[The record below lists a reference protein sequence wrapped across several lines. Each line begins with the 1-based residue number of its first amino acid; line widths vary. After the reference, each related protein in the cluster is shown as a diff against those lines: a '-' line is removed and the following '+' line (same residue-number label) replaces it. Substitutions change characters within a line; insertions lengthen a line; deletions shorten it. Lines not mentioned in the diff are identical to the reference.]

1 MQLRDVMTP
10 KGEVIPPDATIGD
23 AAKKMK
29 ELDLGAAS
37 SDRMDDGQKEPM
49 RWMRRR
55 RRERFHHFCSRWGSF
70 LLTDPLNWK
79 AEGDAVLGG
88 DSAKLGKSITWRS
101 VTETGRRE
109 KDEEDEDEDDD
120 SDTHGEEPKP
130 SEQEDDDEDEEDEE
144 P

>member
-1 MQLRDVMTP
+1 L
-10 KGEVIPPDATIGD
+10 
-23 AAKKMK
+23 
-29 ELDLGAAS
+29 
-37 SDRMDDGQKEPM
+37 
-49 RWMRRR
+49 RRR
-55 RRERFHHFCSRWGSF
+55 QRPHGARWLGKVYRDQDVQTKRDLSRWGSF

-88 DSAKLGKSITWRS
+88 DSAKLGKSITCRS

-109 KDEEDEDEDDD
+109 KDEEEEEDEDDD

>member
-1 MQLRDVMTP
+1 L
-10 KGEVIPPDATIGD
+10 
-23 AAKKMK
+23 
-29 ELDLGAAS
+29 
-37 SDRMDDGQKEPM
+37 
-49 RWMRRR
+49 RRR
-55 RRERFHHFCSRWGSF
+55 QRPHGARWLGKVYRDQDVQTKRDLSRWGSF

-88 DSAKLGKSITWRS
+88 DSAKLGKSITCRS

-109 KDEEDEDEDDD
+109 KDEEEEDEDDD

-130 SEQEDDDEDEEDEE
+130 SEQEDDDEDEEDKE